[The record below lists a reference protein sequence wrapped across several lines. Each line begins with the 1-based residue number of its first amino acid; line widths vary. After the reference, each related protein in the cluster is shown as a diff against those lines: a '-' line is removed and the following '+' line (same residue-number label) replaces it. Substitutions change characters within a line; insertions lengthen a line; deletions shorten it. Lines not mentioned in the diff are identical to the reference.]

1 MDRQR
6 CFGSGDPLYE
16 AYHDEEWGRP
26 VEDSPDERAL
36 FERVALEGFQAGLSW
51 ITVLRKRPAFRAA
64 FRDFSPSAVAAF
76 DDEDVTRLMA
86 DEGIVRNRLKI
97 AAAISNARAL
107 LALHE
112 EGGRL
117 SEVVAR
123 HTPAPRGRAPL
134 PGEVPGST
142 PESVALCRD
151 LKRLG
156 FRFVGPTTM
165 YALLQAVG
173 AVDDHVE
180 GCWLAAGAGSGEALV
195 TA

>member
-26 VEDSPDERAL
+26 VDDTPDERAL

-76 DDEDVTRLMA
+76 DDEDVARLMA
-86 DEGIVRNRLKI
+86 DEGIVRNRLKV
-97 AAAISNARAL
+97 AAAIGNARAL
-107 LALHE
+107 LALHDG
-112 EGGRL
+112 GGRL

-123 HTPAPRGRAPL
+123 HTPAPRGSAPL

-142 PESVALCRD
+142 PESVALSRD

-180 GCWLAAGAGSGEALV
+180 GCWLAAGAGRGEALV

>member
-1 MDRQR
+1 M
-6 CFGSGDPLYE
+6 
-16 AYHDEEWGRP
+16 
-26 VEDSPDERAL
+26 ERRDTSASNPRL
-36 FERVALEGFQAGLSW
+36 SWEVALGRARAMMIDPARVQPA
-51 ITVLRKRPAFRAA
+51 RAFRAA

-134 PGEVPGST
+134 PLGAEPWRARDPST
-142 PESVALCRD
+142 RGPRPRAPTPASTSAQSRRCR
-151 LKRLG
+151 R
-156 FRFVGPTTM
+156 
-165 YALLQAVG
+165 
-173 AVDDHVE
+173 
-180 GCWLAAGAGSGEALV
+180 AA
-195 TA
+195 